1 VSSLLKRELPKPYV
15 ARLSFGTGFIGLI
28 LGSMMLCDCW
38 GWFVCAG
45 LFFIY
50 PIKHGTRLLRIF
62 SILLLLLSIITVVV
76 QFRAEVDLNATMQK
90 LKQSR

>member
-1 VSSLLKRELPKPYV
+1 VSGLLKRELPKPYV
-15 ARLSFGTGFIGLI
+15 ARLSFGTGVIGLI

-38 GWFVCAG
+38 GWFLCAS

-50 PIKHGTRLLRIF
+50 PIKNGTRLLRIF
-62 SILLLLLSIITVVV
+62 SVFLLLFSLFTVVV
-76 QFRAEVDLNATMQK
+76 QFRAEVDLNATIQK